1 MNRRKLGS
9 SRRNKGKR
17 HAKDTENEPEARE
30 DVEDNRGDKTLEVQ
44 TSAAAQL
51 EMQEELTRGTEHS
64 ISASHDSLVV
74 SPAATDYSEIEN
86 PMISPESVMEALMP
100 NTGDLQA
107 CKSEPNLEMTENYD
121 CLDSVEIKENA
132 HVGQSTSD
140 CVSPC
145 PVVDQ
150 QLISIQA
157 ANSSMSSEPDLE
169 SNKRDDTDLFRQDGS
184 LEGVDLRTKNEAW
197 INSTEKAE
205 TAFGQMYE
213 CESHVEDDVKHS
225 AGQTLHQEGAFEVEK
240 FNLSL
245 QTLPSE
251 VNVPLDS
258 QLRDSSLSVDEQTET
273 GVGHFGNRRKLG
285 SSRRN
290 KGRQRVEECKEDV
303 LEKAKGVETLEKNDI
318 SMEMRATSQNELY
331 QDTEHDI
338 SSSVSHDSSVFS
350 VSVPV
355 ESSDQTMCPETDL
368 ENCIPK
374 SENLPEDQDERETD
388 INVKVSDEL
397 EEAEQQDVDDYDTPH
412 SEDSSAHHSDDTV
425 KEMQEDMVLPTQAHG
440 IDSISETMIDN
451 AAENSEIISGNLISQ
466 AEIINISQSELTE
479 ESADGSATK
488 QEVSSPHKQND
499 FCSIE
504 SDLEAVDPR
513 DEDDRV
519 YGSRQIWT
527 SDTENAKTAVGQMH
541 EDESEVEDNVKLS
554 PGQSVHSDK
563 DSVLFEAE
571 SSIYSLE
578 NLPSEINAPSDTQH
592 QDSLMTVD
600 EQTDTVRVEE
610 SKPEIL
616 ERARVDKVPETTK
629 IQSETK
635 TTNQDELSQ
644 DTEHGIGLS
653 VSHDDSM
660 FSASAPTHSSEVE
673 GSTPKTYPETEK
685 ENLILKSENLPED
698 QDERETDINVE
709 VLDKSAETMPQEVD
723 KSDTSHSEL
732 TKDADRSDDAV
743 REEQKEDIHP
753 TQMQE
758 ILHIDYSSETVTDN
772 APENSANLI
781 DCTDIMNTYQS
792 EFNNDNSATKQEM
805 SNPEEKPDEHPTK
818 QDISEPLDLEN
829 DDYNL
834 QCTNK
839 PHISDLE
846 KVDCAPSQVNEF
858 KDKVEDDIKPITN
871 ALFHQEKEGLLSETE
886 EIKPALSAFQTE
898 TTVSFDCQL
907 EDNSDSVDAQNNT
920 GFHQRRKLGSSR
932 RNKGKHKVNDS
943 VTKTFHQTANEVDGN
958 ASSNTYSEVA
968 LTTETAGQ
976 EKSMEIILEV
986 EKMNTS
992 QTEEENVRYGTLVCA
1007 SELTTIGVQ
1016 STSTVDQRVIEN
1028 SCCRQMPH
1036 EELPSVSSQTDTESE
1051 ERHERTELLRQDRNS
1066 VFEPHVSPITP
1077 ELHTDPGQSVEK
1089 LSPEEEF
1096 PTKKEQLTD
1105 VSASQQSEDAVK
1117 IKHGQETRGMS
1128 QIDYTTEKNTVD
1140 SEISGNAVEQI
1151 EIGDVNRSEAAVRNT
1166 DYPKPQIDDVERVE
1180 TALGDAFEIEGQ
1192 VKDAMNPRDEGTDHH
1207 TSKGLFS
1214 EICDSEYSLQS
1225 PHCEMNAPLDSQL
1238 QQSYTSFNPG
1248 GNSGAP
1254 GSSQEKSMEIK
1265 LEEMDKSDT
1274 PHTEKITLYSKE
1286 KAYFGTTAGISELTT
1301 SNPTVEQQLL
1311 KSNFRELPDD
1321 ELPTDSSTTEN
1332 KEKHEDTEMLR
1343 AFGNSHGNNLSS
1355 ENVGLSIIP
1364 ERTPE
1369 KSSPQDHNEV
1379 ECSVTQDTISS
1390 EENVPSNEE
1399 QDETLNLSEAAEAL
1413 YLEDVVSKE
1422 HEEQFNP
1429 AQIREMCQLNCATIT
1444 EKNSSLQ
1451 TQESDTDPP
1460 LDSQPLD
1467 NYQSFK
1473 DDTQSGLKPAGNRRK
1488 MGSSRR
1494 NKGRQQGKVILP
1506 KQELKEAVVEN
1517 AVDDKVTEMSA
1528 ANTMRQEELEEHI
1541 SVEKVK
1547 ISSTVTGD
1555 ENQDKLLEDTL
1566 YSHNVLENIVVATS
1580 DTNPS
1585 SDNEDSPK
1593 SNKDLN
1599 EKHSKHVKEP
1609 GHLSHLTGYDTV
1621 KRDLT
1626 QSPQA
1631 SVLEDDSDMQSILYH
1646 DDINNPKSGTVHVS
1660 HQEEAQA
1667 TGALPC
1673 DSDSQQAD
1681 NVTET
1686 VDCVTVEDC
1695 STEVESSMEVQG
1707 PGQDEGGEKGV
1718 HTAQK
1723 MENTS
1728 QEAAVDVSCESGI
1741 STTKDEHNSLQEES
1755 QSDYSE
1761 NLQVKSKQ
1769 RRRKMG
1775 SSRRTLNKKEEG
1787 AKDNTDETEESFLNT
1802 EAGVRNL
1809 EEMEVV
1815 EELPLTAEVSP
1826 SENVQGTVEQQE
1838 NDANK
1843 TSHYDYK
1850 LKSSTS
1856 HKQSNESNVI
1866 LALPPDQSTSV
1877 NQVTFNKVA
1886 DERTNIDLSAEM
1898 SQQDDFTS
1906 TNMQITSDVAGR
1918 NDGSFS
1924 QLMPPNSETNT
1935 SITGGS
1941 SVSFCE
1947 VIQSTQNDEARPES
1961 VKLVKVQDT
1970 DEQKPSNWTEGT
1982 RVEEKCPSPNLNSPN
1997 RRRKLGS
2004 TRKNLSSRTKREDF
2018 HQNQELENEAT
2029 EAVTATEDGTTESD
2043 PQMKEK
2049 DLQPGIEHKDG
2060 DSEKRKEKIIETM
2073 KISHVSESLLTPQA
2087 EQTAEESPISQSQ
2100 STESENQQTPSYLPS
2115 TSAKND
2121 SVSQSASGGRRK
2133 KFGSSRKPNTHQ
2145 SSSQARSQAKIG
2157 AQNENVVRGFTE
2169 DGANKGQSSG
2179 LRKISEV
2186 GEGDEKATAD
2196 ISKAEELS
2204 GPVSEKTSTQPELS
2218 LAPGSA
2224 TQLSFG
2230 GPRGTD
2236 YDVVMVGD
2244 SCVGKTS
2251 FMKRAQSGKFSL
2263 DIPASVGL
2271 DSCIWTVVVEG
2282 KPVVLQL
2289 WDTAG
2294 QERFR
2299 SITRQIFHKARA
2311 FLLMYDITSTQ
2322 SFSAISYWANSI
2334 QEAAAE
2340 NVTVLL
2346 LGNKSD
2352 HEQRQV
2358 KTQQGEILAKE
2369 YNFEFME
2376 CSAATGENVIEALET
2391 VARMLSQ
2398 RADLREEA
2406 TVLLK
2411 EPAQKKR
2418 STCC

>member
-30 DVEDNRGDKTLEVQ
+30 DVEDDWGNKTLEVQ

-51 EMQEELTRGTEHS
+51 VMQEELSRGTEHS

-74 SPAATDYSEIEN
+74 SPATPDYSEVEK
-86 PMISPESVMEALMP
+86 PTISPEFVTEALMP
-100 NTGDLQA
+100 NTGDLHA
-107 CKSEPNLEMTENYD
+107 CKSKPNLERTENYD
-121 CLDSVEIKENA
+121 CLDSEEIKENA

-140 CVSPC
+140 CVSPR
-145 PVVDQ
+145 PVGDQ
-150 QLISIQA
+150 LLINMQA
-157 ANSSMSSEPDLE
+157 ANPSMYTEPDLE
-169 SNKRDDTDLFRQDGS
+169 SNKRDDTDLFRQDES
-184 LEGVDLRTKNEAW
+184 LEGVDLRTNNEAW
-197 INSTEKAE
+197 INSTEKVE

-213 CESHVEDDVKHS
+213 RESHVKDDVKHS
-225 AGQTLHQEGAFEVEK
+225 VGQTLHREGVFEVEK

-245 QTLPSE
+245 QTLLSE
-251 VNVPLDS
+251 VNAPLDS
-258 QLRDSSLSVDEQTET
+258 QLQDSSLSADEHTET
-273 GVGHFGNRRKLG
+273 GFGPFGNRRKLG

-290 KGRQRVEECKEDV
+290 KGRQRVEECKEDI
-303 LEKAKGVETLEKNDI
+303 LEKAEGVETLEKNNI
-318 SMEMRATSQNELY
+318 SMEMRATNQKELY
-331 QDTEHDI
+331 QDTEREI
-338 SSSVSHDSSVFS
+338 SSSVSPDSSMFL

-355 ESSDQTMCPETDL
+355 ESSAQTKCLETDL
-368 ENCIPK
+368 ENFIPE

-388 INVKVSDEL
+388 INVKVPDES
-397 EEAEQQDVDDYDTPH
+397 EEAEQQDVDKYDIPH
-412 SEDSSAHHSDDTV
+412 SEDISSAHHSDDAV
-425 KEMQEDMVLPTQAHG
+425 KEMQEDMVRQRQAHE
-440 IDSISETMIDN
+440 IDYISETMMDD
-451 AAENSEIISGNLISQ
+451 AAENPEIISGFSV
-466 AEIINISQSELTE
+466 SE
-479 ESADGSATK
+479 S
-488 QEVSSPHKQND
+488 
-499 FCSIE
+499 F
-504 SDLEAVDPR
+504 
-513 DEDDRV
+513 RV
-519 YGSRQIWT
+519 
-527 SDTENAKTAVGQMH
+527 
-541 EDESEVEDNVKLS
+541 
-554 PGQSVHSDK
+554 
-563 DSVLFEAE
+563 
-571 SSIYSLE
+571 
-578 NLPSEINAPSDTQH
+578 
-592 QDSLMTVD
+592 
-600 EQTDTVRVEE
+600 
-610 SKPEIL
+610 L
-616 ERARVDKVPETTK
+616 ERTRVDKVPETTK

-653 VSHDDSM
+653 VSHDNSM
-660 FSASAPTHSSEVE
+660 FSASAPGHSSAVE

-685 ENLILKSENLPED
+685 EHFILKSENLPED
-698 QDERETDINVE
+698 QDERETDFNVE
-709 VLDKSAETMPQEVD
+709 VLDKSTEAMPQEMD
-723 KSDTSHSEL
+723 QSDTRHSEL

-743 REEQKEDIHP
+743 REEQEEDNHP

-758 ILHIDYSSETVTDN
+758 ILHVDYSSETVTDN
-772 APENSANLI
+772 APENSEVISAILI
-781 DCTDIMNTYQS
+781 ERAEMMNTFQS

-805 SNPEEKPDEHPTK
+805 FNSEEKPDEHPTK
-818 QDISEPLDLEN
+818 QDTSEPLD
-829 DDYNL
+829 
-834 QCTNK
+834 
-839 PHISDLE
+839 HISDQE
-846 KVDCAPSQVNEF
+846 KVDSAPSQVHEF
-858 KDKVEDDIKPITN
+858 KDKVEGDIKPITVP
-871 ALFHQEKEGLLSETE
+871 LFHQEKEGLLSETD

-907 EDNSDSVDAQNNT
+907 EDSSDSVEAQNNT
-920 GFHQRRKLGSSR
+920 GFHQSSNRRKLGSSR
-932 RNKGKHKVNDS
+932 RNKGKHNVKES
-943 VTKTFHQTANEVDGN
+943 ATKTFHQTVNEVDGN
-958 ASSNTYSEVA
+958 ASSSTSSEGA
-968 LTTETAGQ
+968 LTAETAGQ

-986 EKMNTS
+986 EKMNAS
-992 QTEEENVRYGTLVCA
+992 QTEEENVRFGTLVCT
-1007 SELTTIGVQ
+1007 SELTTIGVH
-1016 STSTVDQRVIEN
+1016 STSAVDQRVIEN

-1036 EELPSVSSQTDTESE
+1036 EELPSVSLQTDTESE
-1051 ERHERTELLRQDRNS
+1051 ERHEHTELLRQDGNLQENS
-1066 VFEPHVSPITP
+1066 VFEPRVCPITP
-1077 ELHTDPGQSVEK
+1077 EIHTDPGQSVEK

-1096 PTKKEQLTD
+1096 PTKEEQLYD
-1105 VSASQQSEDAVK
+1105 VSVAQQSEDAARTE
-1117 IKHGQETRGMS
+1117 HGQEIEPAQTQGMS
-1128 QIDYTTEKNTVD
+1128 QIDHTTAKARVN
-1140 SEISGNAVEQI
+1140 SEISRNVVERI
-1151 EIGDVNRSEAAVRNT
+1151 EMAAGRNT

-1180 TALGDAFEIEGQ
+1180 SALGDAYEIEGQ
-1192 VKDAMNPRDEGTDHH
+1192 VKDSMNPSDEGTDHH
-1207 TSKGLFS
+1207 TSKEVFS

-1225 PHCEMNAPLDSQL
+1225 LHCEMKAPLDSQL
-1238 QQSYTSFNPG
+1238 QHSYTSFNPG

-1254 GSSQEKSMEIK
+1254 GSSQEKSMEMK

-1274 PHTEKITLYSKE
+1274 PHTENITLHGQE
-1286 KAYFGTTAGISELTT
+1286 KAYFGTVAGISELTT
-1301 SNPTVEQQLL
+1301 SSPAVELQLL

-1321 ELPTDSSTTEN
+1321 ELPTVSSTTEN

-1343 AFGNSHGNNLSS
+1343 AFGNLHGNNLSS
-1355 ENVGLSIIP
+1355 ENVDLSVVP

-1369 KSSPQDHNEV
+1369 KSTPQDHNQV
-1379 ECSVTQDTISS
+1379 EYSVAQDTIPS
-1390 EENVPSNEE
+1390 EENVPSNGE
-1399 QDETLNLSEAAEAL
+1399 QDEPLNLSEAAEAL
-1413 YLEDVVSKE
+1413 HLEDVVSEE

-1429 AQIREMCQLNCATIT
+1429 AQTREMCQINCATIT
-1444 EKNSSLQ
+1444 EKNSPLQ
-1451 TQESDTDPP
+1451 TQESDTDLP

-1494 NKGRQQGKVILP
+1494 NKGRQQGKVIQP
-1506 KQELKEAVVEN
+1506 KQELKDAVVEN
-1517 AVDDKVTEMSA
+1517 TVDDKVTEMSA
-1528 ANTMRQEELEEHI
+1528 ANTMRQEGLEELI
-1541 SVEKVK
+1541 SVEKVN

-1555 ENQDKLLEDTL
+1555 ENQEKLLEGTL

-1585 SDNEDSPK
+1585 SDNEDSPE

-1599 EKHSKHVKEP
+1599 EKNTKHVKEP
-1609 GHLSHLTGYDTV
+1609 DNRSHLTGCDTV
-1621 KRDLT
+1621 KKDLT

-1631 SVLEDDSDMQSILYH
+1631 SVFEDDSDRQSTLYH
-1646 DDINNPKSGTVHVS
+1646 DDIINPESGTVHVS
-1660 HQEEAQA
+1660 YQEE
-1667 TGALPC
+1667 GALPC
-1673 DSDSQQAD
+1673 DSDSQQTD

-1686 VDCVTVEDC
+1686 TDCLTVEDC
-1695 STEVESSMEVQG
+1695 STEVESSMDARG
-1707 PGQDEGGEKGV
+1707 PDQDEVGEKGV

-1728 QEAAVDVSCESGI
+1728 QEPAVDVSCERGI
-1741 STTKDEHNSLQEES
+1741 STTKDERNSLQEDS
-1755 QSDYSE
+1755 PSDYGESM
-1761 NLQVKSKQ
+1761 QVKSKQ

-1775 SSRRTLNKKEEG
+1775 SSRRTPLNRKEEE
-1787 AKDNTDETEESFLNT
+1787 AKDNTDETEESSLKT

-1815 EELPLTAEVSP
+1815 EELPLTAKVSP

-1838 NDANK
+1838 TDGNK

-1856 HKQSNESNVI
+1856 EQSNKSNVI
-1866 LALPPDQSTSV
+1866 LALPPEQSTSV

-1886 DERTNIDLSAEM
+1886 DERDERGNVDLCAEM

-1906 TNMQITSDVAGR
+1906 TNVKITSDVAGR
-1918 NDGSFS
+1918 NESSFS

-1947 VIQSTQNDEARPES
+1947 VIRSTQSDEDRPES

-1970 DEQKPSNWTEGT
+1970 DKQKPSNWTEGT
-1982 RVEEKCPSPNLNSPN
+1982 HLEEKSPSPNLNSPN

-2004 TRKNLSSRTKREDF
+2004 TRKNLSSRTKREDL

-2029 EAVTATEDGTTESD
+2029 EAVTATGDVTTESD
-2043 PQMKEK
+2043 PEMKEK
-2049 DLQPGIEHKDG
+2049 DPQPDTEHKEG
-2060 DSEKRKEKIIETM
+2060 DSEKRKEKIIETV
-2073 KISHVSESLLTPQA
+2073 KISHVGESLLTPQA

-2121 SVSQSASGGRRK
+2121 TESQSASGGRRK
-2133 KFGSSRKPNTHQ
+2133 KFGSSRKPNMMHQ
-2145 SSSQARSQAKIG
+2145 SNIQAGREAKIG
-2157 AQNENVVRGFTE
+2157 AQNENVVRGITE
-2169 DGANKGQSSG
+2169 DGANKEQSSG

-2186 GEGDEKATAD
+2186 GEGDEKETA
-2196 ISKAEELS
+2196 SFSTAE
-2204 GPVSEKTSTQPELS
+2204 PVSKKTSTQPELS
-2218 LAPGSA
+2218 LAPRSQ

-2230 GPRGTD
+2230 SPRGTD

-2244 SCVGKTS
+2244 SCVGKSS

-2263 DIPASVGL
+2263 DLPASVGL
-2271 DSCIWTVVVEG
+2271 DSCIWTVIVEG

-2311 FLLMYDITSTQ
+2311 FLLMYDITSSQ

-2334 QEAAAE
+2334 QESAAE

-2352 HEQRQV
+2352 HEQRRV